1 MPELPEVETVRIAL
15 KKEILNEKILSVQI
29 LNKNLRYP
37 IECNFSKKVVN
48 QSIKKITRRGKYLIF
63 FLTKNITILLHLGM
77 TGYFRFCSDVK
88 LIKHDHVIFSF
99 KKKKID
105 L

>member
-63 FLTKNITILLHLGM
+63 FLRKYHNSFAFRNDRLL
-77 TGYFRFCSDVK
+77 
-88 LIKHDHVIFSF
+88 
-99 KKKKID
+99 
-105 L
+105 